1 MEPSN
6 SHQLSFYFILSECV
20 LIKLKRKFRIK
31 YNEVKKLLKTD
42 MITDGR
48 KYIVIILR
56 GIFM

>member
-1 MEPSN
+1 MESSN

-20 LIKLKRKFRIK
+20 LMKLKKKFRIK

-42 MITDGR
+42 MVIDDR

-56 GIFM
+56 GIFI